1 MTEPDPLDSVLR
13 EWQAPEASAGL
24 DREVLAAYRSAVPR
38 PVPFWQRFWSTRM
51 SVPAPAL
58 LAAAIVILGLFIW
71 LWPLARPSSP
81 NPPGVVTQ
89 LNATG
94 FQPLPNGDARVIP
107 AMEVQK

>member
-13 EWQAPEASAGL
+13 EWQAPEPSAGL
-24 DREVLAAYRSAVPR
+24 EREVLAAYRSAVPR
-38 PVPFWQRFWSTRM
+38 PAPSWQRFWSRRI

-58 LAAAIVILGLFIW
+58 LAAAIAIVGLFIW
-71 LWPLARPSSP
+71 MRSLAQPSSP
-81 NPPGVVTQ
+81 DPSGVVTQ

>member
-13 EWQAPEASAGL
+13 EWQAPEPSAGL
-24 DREVLAAYRSAVPR
+24 DREVLAAYRFAVPR
-38 PVPFWQRFWSTRM
+38 PTPFWQRFWTRRI

-58 LAAAIVILGLFIW
+58 LATAIAIFGLFIW
-71 LWPLARPSSP
+71 LRPLAQPSSP
-81 NPPGVVTQ
+81 DPSGVVTQ
-89 LNATG
+89 LSATG

>member
-13 EWQAPEASAGL
+13 ECQAPEPPPDWIG
-24 DREVLAAYRSAVPR
+24 EVLAAYRSAISR
-38 PVPFWQRFWSTRM
+38 PAPFWQRFWTRRI
-51 SVPAPAL
+51 SVPAPPL
-58 LAAAIVILGLFIW
+58 LAAAIAILGLFMW
-71 LWPLARPSSP
+71 LRPLAQPSSP
-81 NPPGVVTQ
+81 DPLGVMTQ